1 MLGRSQDY
9 DRTSNII
16 ERPQIMIIRG
26 LVSIFFLLTVYPA
39 SATEIGRAVL
49 DGREIIL
56 MEDQTWAY
64 ANPEA
69 AGSSDDCVRISS
81 EIVPFA
87 LCLNPD
93 EWINA
98 NLEGDTERSIKH
110 KVHDLYIMMITERL
124 FIERSALKKAVIG
137 NAQNAAGL
145 EKVVVTTDTEVV
157 HDSLEF
163 GKLIYKTKV
172 SGIDVTYQNL
182 YTSFED
188 IGSLQLVFFA
198 GSGQFDDLVPFMD
211 KAIASIDI
219 GQ

>member
-69 AGSSDDCVRISS
+69 AGSSDDCVLSTKGGHNNWRSVFQPQLS
-81 EIVPFA
+81 CCC
-87 LCLNPD
+87 LCD
-93 EWINA
+93 AVVWVGA
-98 NLEGDTERSIKH
+98 N
-110 KVHDLYIMMITERL
+110 
-124 FIERSALKKAVIG
+124 
-137 NAQNAAGL
+137 
-145 EKVVVTTDTEVV
+145 EK
-157 HDSLEF
+157 
-163 GKLIYKTKV
+163 
-172 SGIDVTYQNL
+172 
-182 YTSFED
+182 
-188 IGSLQLVFFA
+188 
-198 GSGQFDDLVPFMD
+198 
-211 KAIASIDI
+211 
-219 GQ
+219 